1 MKRMFFILFLF
12 FSFSVFPEDLKTKSG
27 ETYKDYT
34 VHGVSKQGISITH
47 SYGGCIIPFEELP
60 DKLKEEY
67 LLELKNKERASAKQQ
82 SSKSKG
88 ISQNVTPP
96 ITGSI
101 GNRQQESETNYSSTT
116 FSTSSGRV
124 IHTGPRDGR
133 YYINK
138 NGNKTYI
145 RKKKN

>member
-1 MKRMFFILFLF
+1 MKRLFFITFLL
-12 FSFSVFPEDLKTKSG
+12 FSFFVFSEDLRTKSG

-82 SSKSKG
+82 SSKSKV
-88 ISQNVTPP
+88 ISQNVKQP
-96 ITGSI
+96 ITGNI
-101 GNRQQESETNYSSTT
+101 GNRNQKSETNYSSTT
-116 FSTSSGRV
+116 FLNSSGRV
-124 IHTGPRDGR
+124 IHTGPRGGR

-145 RKKKN
+145 RRKK